1 MKSFAS
7 ISYLTIGLLFIAML
21 PHFAHSQSQSSFVE
35 YQKSFA
41 RVSKAF
47 YNKEDTLKKQFAA
60 KKLTWPLKQMY
71 IRSFKYNSDLQ
82 VWVKNND
89 ADTFSLFKSY
99 RICALAGTMGPK
111 RMEGD
116 YQVPEGFYY
125 INEFNANSQYHL
137 SLGLNYPNP
146 SDKLLA
152 DSMRPGGEIYIHGSC
167 VTVGCIPITDPQIE
181 ELYILSTYARAAGQ
195 EFIPVHIF
203 PIKYKDPRS
212 NEYLEKLY
220 DNDPTLKP
228 FAMNL
233 KKVYDFFEEKRK
245 LPVVAISTKGDYLFY

>member
-7 ISYLTIGLLFIAML
+7 ISYLTIGLLFIAVL

-89 ADTFSLFKSY
+89 ADTFSFSNPTASVHWPAPWVPNAWKAIIRY
-99 RICALAGTMGPK
+99 RKDSITSMNSTRTASIICRSDSTTPIPL
-111 RMEGD
+111 
-116 YQVPEGFYY
+116 
-125 INEFNANSQYHL
+125 INCWQ
-137 SLGLNYPNP
+137 
-146 SDKLLA
+146 
-152 DSMRPGGEIYIHGSC
+152 
-167 VTVGCIPITDPQIE
+167 IP
-181 ELYILSTYARAAGQ
+181 
-195 EFIPVHIF
+195 
-203 PIKYKDPRS
+203 
-212 NEYLEKLY
+212 
-220 DNDPTLKP
+220 
-228 FAMNL
+228 
-233 KKVYDFFEEKRK
+233 
-245 LPVVAISTKGDYLFY
+245 